1 MGLTESPED
10 LGMDPSISR
19 ILGGSCGTQCWLW
32 PSRAHCGVSARGH
45 GETLSLEMSWPGD
58 GCSLRSSESRGSVIF
73 RMGVTRRSWETKRTE
88 TWVLAVARPGRM
100 AWMQQ
105 YWGEVGGHVRWA
117 STPFSQA
124 RDLWSSWAPFCPS
137 FHSLHTQPP
146 GLVLGTTGPLASPAQ
161 ML

>member
-73 RMGVTRRSWETKRTE
+73 RMGVTRRSWETKRSLSSLSYLIRNQA
-88 TWVLAVARPGRM
+88 LARQSRKPTRRHRHREMRAFFSCVAWRGIPSPLSKQHRRLDSLYVTLPKM
-100 AWMQQ
+100 KA
-105 YWGEVGGHVRWA
+105 EFHA
-117 STPFSQA
+117 ST
-124 RDLWSSWAPFCPS
+124 
-137 FHSLHTQPP
+137 HVET
-146 GLVLGTTGPLASPAQ
+146 
-161 ML
+161 